1 MMSECLS
8 RQLGTK
14 GVQASNTLQVML
26 PLGMGPAQAKELLA
40 GFGEVMFTK
49 VLPSPVMPTLLVSY
63 YDCRCAA
70 QAQLALGFQ
79 SCRPCPQTGNRRVRL
94 PGSVK
99 LSPEEVKH
107 ISQVETD
114 PQDSGAYVV
123 EFFDVR
129 HARRTQERLG
139 GAAAAASTPATAA
152 KKKGA
157 AVAAAA
163 ATLPGGVEL
172 PPGLEG
178 LQQKK
183 IVSSARPVAR
193 PAYVLP
199 GRTSTAGAA
208 ASAAKVEVAIKGLP
222 KALCTDAFLE
232 TMLEQAGLE
241 SDVVES
247 RCFPGH
253 AIVGFNDRHAA
264 KRCIDHFGG
273 RQWGGPS
280 AELVVATLVGA
291 PAKVGTAA
299 AMPGLLGASPF
310 VRGAPLEMVPEDV
323 FCTKVRTHSEDTDT
337 TMASSGSNGAS
348 LEVAPPGMSPYCSHE
363 KDLAAG
369 TDASTADGASDVG
382 EQEERLLAPL
392 PVGLMEESL

>member
-8 RQLGTK
+8 RQLGTQ
-14 GVQASNTLQVML
+14 GAPVSNTLQVVL
-26 PLGMGPAQAKELLA
+26 PPGMGPAQAKELLA

-49 VLPSPVMPTLLVSY
+49 VLPSPVMPTMLVSY

-79 SCRPCPQTGNRRVRL
+79 SCRPCPQNGNRWVRL
-94 PGSVK
+94 PGNVK
-99 LSPEEVKH
+99 LSPEEVKY

-114 PQDSGAYVV
+114 PQDAGSYVV

-129 HARRTQERLG
+129 HAQRTEERFG
-139 GAAAAASTPATAA
+139 VAATAVPA
-152 KKKGA
+152 ATAKKKKGA
-157 AVAAAA
+157 GSAAAP

-178 LQQKK
+178 FQQNNA
-183 IVSSARPVAR
+183 VSSARPVAR

-199 GRTSTAGAA
+199 GRTA
-208 ASAAKVEVAIKGLP
+208 ASAAKVEVVIKGLP
-222 KALCTDAFLE
+222 KALCTEAFLE

-241 SDVVES
+241 SDVIES
-247 RCFPGH
+247 RCSPGR
-253 AIVGFNDRHAA
+253 ARVGFNDRHAA
-264 KRCIDHFGG
+264 KRCIDHFSG

-291 PAKVGTAA
+291 PAKVGNAA
-299 AMPGLLGASPF
+299 FMPGLLKNPSAL
-310 VRGAPLEMVPEDV
+310 VRSSPLEMVPEDV
-323 FCTKVRTHSEDTDT
+323 FCSKARTHSEDTDT
-337 TMASSGSNGAS
+337 TVASSSSNGAS
-348 LEVAPPGMSPYCSHE
+348 LEVSPPGMSPYCSPE
-363 KDLAAG
+363 KDPAAG

-382 EQEERLLAPL
+382 EQEERLPAPVL
-392 PVGLMEESL
+392 VGLMEDSL